1 MFTVEVHP
9 HNKPNETA
17 ALLQE
22 IWLLGYRSFLVEEQC
37 GVPVDC
43 RNLLNLPRVGSAT
56 LPRLGDARLCDGV
69 GQASGGH
76 ALDHCDA
83 GVRRGVRGGRRLLS
97 ARPALL
103 LQHVRAEVAQG
114 SGWA

>member
-43 RNLLNLPRVGSAT
+43 RNLLNLPRE
-56 LPRLGDARLCDGV
+56 AR
-69 GQASGGH
+69 
-76 ALDHCDA
+76 
-83 GVRRGVRGGRRLLS
+83 RR
-97 ARPALL
+97 
-103 LQHVRAEVAQG
+103 
-114 SGWA
+114 